1 MSHKLLRNYGSILVY
16 QFVTILTPLVTTPYI
31 SRILGPKGIGL
42 EAYLYSFIQL
52 FSLLILLGLPM
63 YASKKIA
70 ETDERN
76 MNQLF
81 SELFSFQIIM
91 TGATTSL
98 YGLFIFYFN
107 QHQFL
112 LVLYL
117 FTLIST
123 GLDTSWYFVGK
134 EKISAIMWRNIAVRV
149 CNIGAI
155 FLFIQTSNDLWK
167 YILINGLTLFLGQF
181 LTGSIALSEVG
192 GFTFV
197 VRTIGQ
203 HISPIVLLFVVPS
216 MLTLTLSINKLLL
229 ENFNGAVEV
238 GVFNQAY
245 KLYVIAISFISA
257 LTSVLMPKMSKYYT
271 TGDTER
277 LKKYLNFS
285 LRFISGLALP
295 MTIGV
300 LVMAPQFVSWFLGE
314 EFSEVMN
321 PLVIISFSFVFKG
334 LSDVIGIQYLV
345 VSNKNKEYAL
355 AVIVGAVV
363 TSSCCFLF
371 LQLNFKAQA
380 PALALF
386 VGTAVTLL
394 IELYQ
399 VRKVVSFMFVGKYLI
414 KYAVFSLIM
423 GGCMWGASRSIEIER
438 TSLYLVTQVGVGV
451 ISYSICFIL
460 SKDPL
465 IQLIKRKKREI

>member
-1 MSHKLLRNYGSILVY
+1 
-16 QFVTILTPLVTTPYI
+16 
-31 SRILGPKGIGL
+31 
-42 EAYLYSFIQL
+42 
-52 FSLLILLGLPM
+52 
-63 YASKKIA
+63 
-70 ETDERN
+70 
-76 MNQLF
+76 
-81 SELFSFQIIM
+81 
-91 TGATTSL
+91 
-98 YGLFIFYFN
+98 
-107 QHQFL
+107 
-112 LVLYL
+112 
-117 FTLIST
+117 
-123 GLDTSWYFVGK
+123 
-134 EKISAIMWRNIAVRV
+134 
-149 CNIGAI
+149 
-155 FLFIQTSNDLWK
+155 
-167 YILINGLTLFLGQF
+167 
-181 LTGSIALSEVG
+181 
-192 GFTFV
+192 
-197 VRTIGQ
+197 
-203 HISPIVLLFVVPS
+203 
-216 MLTLTLSINKLLL
+216 KLLL

-355 AVIVGAVV
+355 AVIVGAVM

-423 GGCMWGASRSIEIER
+423 GGCMWGASRSIEIEH